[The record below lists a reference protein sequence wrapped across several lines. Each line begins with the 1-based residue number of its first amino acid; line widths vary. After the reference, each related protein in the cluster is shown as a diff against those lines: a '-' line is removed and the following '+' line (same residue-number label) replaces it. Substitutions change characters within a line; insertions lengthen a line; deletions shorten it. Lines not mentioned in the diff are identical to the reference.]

1 MHALSK
7 NSPLKKV
14 SGKRDSAWV
23 SVSSQVSL
31 KSATPTWLKDGRRAG
46 RLHSVLRLY
55 TSNYKAGLRSGLQ
68 APSIPNDFPATN
80 TFQQTSDKPE
90 FFLLPPTLGKISFV
104 VPTYERANEATDA
117 VLSIYELNLAPS
129 QFEVIVLDNA
139 SSDETHEVF
148 QYLGS
153 RLSNLIF
160 RQSSKNLGA
169 IENWRKGIEIA
180 SYDWVKIIYSDDE
193 LLDGFFAALHHF
205 DDWTDAAGLVA
216 GAVVQNRGGRYK
228 RRYCDLGGIEEL
240 TSQSVIAHLLQLPAR
255 IPVSPSAGFGR
266 RANYLAALQLPYP
279 DDLLSSAMGPDLV
292 MNYLPV
298 FQGQKVYHYPRPT
311 VRLRGGHDSI
321 TMNTKRFT
329 RYARY
334 AAALL
339 LLCEY
344 TQVLLTPQQSRQI
357 YSRIE
362 LTKQPSTYLPKVSR
376 APAMTLSANL
386 RRGRVVF
393 DGVFYRTW
401 DKLRAKAG

>member
-1 MHALSK
+1 MHALS
-7 NSPLKKV
+7 NSSPRQRL
-14 SGKRDSAWV
+14 SGERGSA
-23 SVSSQVSL
+23 SVGGLSQLSF
-31 KSATPTWLKDGRRAG
+31 KSATPTWLKDGPRAD
-46 RLHSVLRLY
+46 RLHSVTRLY
-55 TSNYKAGLRSGLQ
+55 PLDDKVDLQ
-68 APSIPNDFPATN
+68 SRPQALYAPRFDSAAN
-80 TFQQTSDKPE
+80 TFGQSLATPRY
-90 FFLLPPTLGKISFV
+90 FLLPPTLGKISFV
-104 VPTYERANEATDA
+104 VPTYERAKEATDA
-117 VLSIYELNLAPS
+117 VLSIYELNLARS

-139 SSDETHEVF
+139 SSDETNEVF
-148 QYLGS
+148 HYLGS

-160 RQSSKNLGA
+160 CQSSKNLGA
-169 IENWRKGIEIA
+169 IENWRKGIETA
-180 SYDWVKIIYSDDE
+180 SYDWVKIVYSDDE
-193 LLDGFFAALHHF
+193 LLDGFLAALHCL
-205 DDWTDAAGLVA
+205 DDWTDVAGLVA
-216 GAVVQNRGGRYK
+216 GAVVQNRIGCYR

-240 TSQSVIAHLLQLPAR
+240 TSQSVIACLLQLPAR

-311 VRLRGGHDSI
+311 VRFRGGHDSI